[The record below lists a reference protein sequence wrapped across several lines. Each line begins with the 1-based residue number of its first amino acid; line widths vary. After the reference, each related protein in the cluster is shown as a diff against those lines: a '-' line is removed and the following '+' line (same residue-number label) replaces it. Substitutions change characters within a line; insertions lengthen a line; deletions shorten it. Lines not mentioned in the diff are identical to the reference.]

1 MSPWL
6 TLPNVACAA
15 RLESVL
21 QLLPD
26 AVENWEQ
33 NDEHVHALRVSTR
46 RAEAA
51 LNMYRELV
59 PEWRAA
65 WIEKQLK
72 RIRESSNDARD
83 SDVFARRLE
92 QDSNNTATS
101 ELAKRVRAHRVESQ
115 QLIVEVY
122 QRLKQKKR
130 FELRIAKLLKR
141 VRLRGKKIKAK
152 NPSFS
157 EWSTKKFTQL
167 LDDFFEAAKCHQSDV
182 EALHSFRISGK
193 RVRYAMEL
201 LAGAYPEHFRQD
213 VYSGLEKLQ
222 DKLGRINDHVNSA
235 SRIRFWID
243 EAAKAKKQEI
253 DYLKEILQTEEALLE
268 QSKAEFCSWWNEKRE
283 AKTLEMFHDV
293 IGNPPRSACSKHDS
307 AAGSS

>member
-1 MSPWL
+1 MAHSAKWIQAQGNEPVVE
-6 TLPNVACAA
+6 VAKRSLRA

-26 AVENWEQ
+26 AVANWEQ

-92 QDSNNTATS
+92 KDSKNAAAMD
-101 ELAKRVRAHRVESQ
+101 LAKRVRAHRVESQ

-130 FELRIAKLLKR
+130 FERRIAKLLKR

-152 NPSFS
+152 NPCFS

-167 LDDFFEAAKCHQSDV
+167 LDEFFEAAQCHHSDV

-201 LAGAYPEHFRQD
+201 LAGAYPDNFRQD

-253 DYLKEILQTEEALLE
+253 DYLKEILQTEEGLLE
-268 QSKAEFCSWWNEKRE
+268 QSKAEFCSWWNENAKR
-283 AKTLEMFHDV
+283 KPWKYSIT
-293 IGNPPRSACSKHDS
+293 
-307 AAGSS
+307 